1 MNTKK
6 LKKIFVDYR
15 NPNIIRFANI
25 YDCQNTVIDLR
36 EEIFKPVNIDT
47 NTIKFLD
54 IKFKRII

>member
-1 MNTKK
+1 MNTRK
-6 LKKIFVDYR
+6 LKRIFVDYR

-25 YDCQNTVIDLR
+25 YDSQNTVIDLKKQ
-36 EEIFKPVNIDT
+36 IFKPVNIDT